1 VSWFE
6 RGADGAWSSHALAG
20 PNNARET
27 LAKDLDGDGVADLVV
42 AYGNYGQTARVM
54 VYRQKAPLSTVT
66 LPGVNGTAQLAA
78 ADLNGDGKVDLVAA
92 SEDGV
97 VVVLAK

>member
-1 VSWFE
+1 
-6 RGADGAWSSHALAG
+6 
-20 PNNARET
+20 
-27 LAKDLDGDGVADLVV
+27 
-42 AYGNYGQTARVM
+42 
-54 VYRQKAPLSTVT
+54 VT